1 MKLLLPKALAA
12 AAVAALAVTAVAAQ
26 AGSGVGGVF
35 NLGQG
40 NTVDASTTLSGN
52 SANGPQLKLVNS
64 NTTNQTLL
72 AQASGGTGVAV
83 YGQHTG
89 TAGAG
94 AAFTCGDVMTLT
106 PPR

>member
-89 TAGAG
+89 TGWRAQP
-94 AAFTCGDVMTLT
+94 FTSTF
-106 PPR
+106 R